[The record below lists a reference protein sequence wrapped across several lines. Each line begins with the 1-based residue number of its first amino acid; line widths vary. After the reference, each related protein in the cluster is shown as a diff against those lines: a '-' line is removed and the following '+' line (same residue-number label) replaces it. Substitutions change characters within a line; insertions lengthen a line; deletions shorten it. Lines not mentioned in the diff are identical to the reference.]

1 MDNPLIKLVAAHKL
15 GRTVG
20 ISSICSANRFVLQ
33 AAMLMSKADRGL
45 LLIEATSNQVNQQG
59 GYTGMTPAQFA
70 AYVKGIADEIDFPFG
85 RVMLGGDHLGPN
97 PWQHERGAEA
107 MSHARELARACVE
120 AGFRKIHLDT
130 SMPCADD
137 PLDPHGALPLK
148 VAVERA
154 AELAKVCESTF
165 AQLPGKTFAP
175 IYVIGTEV
183 PPPGGAKETMD
194 HVAPS
199 DVHDVEQTVGE
210 TRKAFSTAGV
220 EAAWPRAVALVVQ
233 PGVEFGDTSIFA
245 YHRSAKTA
253 ALKKFI
259 EAHPTLVFE
268 AHSTDYQSQ
277 TALSELVE
285 DHFAILKVGPWLTL
299 ALREAVFALASMEQE
314 WLAGRKSVQLSA
326 LREVLDEVMIA
337 KPQHWQKHY
346 HGDHH
351 EIALARRFSYSDRLR
366 YYWNEPRV
374 EAALKVLLNNLE
386 ENPPPVTLLSQYMP
400 AQYWAVRDGR
410 IHYKPVDWIHHKIQE
425 VLAIYAKATRSREL
439 SVN

>member
-1 MDNPLIKLVAAHKL
+1 MDNPLINLVAAHKK

-20 ISSICSANRFVLQ
+20 ICSICSANRFVLQ
-33 AAMLMSKADRGL
+33 AAMLMSMSDRSVL
-45 LLIEATSNQVNQQG
+45 LVEATSNQVNQQG
-59 GYTGMTPAQFA
+59 GYTGMTPTQFA
-70 AYVKGIADEIDFPFG
+70 AYVKRIADEIEFPFE

-97 PWQHERGAEA
+97 PWQNERAEVA
-107 MSHARELARACVE
+107 MAHARELARACVE

-137 PLDPHGALPLK
+137 PLDAHGALPMKL
-148 VAVERA
+148 AVERA
-154 AELAKVCESTF
+154 AELAKVCESSF
-165 AQLPGKTFAP
+165 AHLSEKTSTP

-183 PPPGGAKETMD
+183 PPPGGAREVID
-194 HVAPS
+194 HLAPTE
-199 DVHDVEQTVGE
+199 VRHAEQAVEE
-210 TRKAFSTAGV
+210 TRKAFFAAGI
-220 EAAWPRAVALVVQ
+220 EAAWPRSIALVVQ
-233 PGVEFGDTSIFA
+233 PGVEFGDASIFA
-245 YHRSAKTA
+245 YRRSDKTA

-259 EAHPTLVFE
+259 EVQQTLVFE

-299 ALREAVFALASMEQE
+299 ALREAVFALVSMEQE
-314 WLAGRKSVQLSA
+314 WLAARKSARLSA

-346 HGDHH
+346 HGDHD

-374 EAALKVLLNNLE
+374 ENALSVLLNNMT
-386 ENPPPVTLLSQYMP
+386 ENPPPMTLLSQYLP
-400 AQYWAVRDGR
+400 AQYWAVREGR
-410 IHYKPVDWIHHKIQE
+410 IRYKPVDWIHHKIEE
-425 VLAIYAKATRSREL
+425 VLEIYAVATRSREH
-439 SVN
+439 SVD